1 MRCLKTA
8 TSVFSLSRTILA
20 RVGASSQT
28 QKFYRTTF
36 AAKNLTSQ
44 ISWTSCKWIGQWSEI
59 TAKTSRSGQYNQA
72 VSTIS
77 GATKA
82 VVSVNL
88 IKINRWHG
96 SKSLAVLSFLWA
108 RNDRVMKKAPL
119 IARQRLS
126 NLTTLKRLFARS
138 KIRPRLISFTSRWS
152 RVSWSASSRR
162 RASIWPEL
170 SQVLRSKK

>member
-1 MRCLKTA
+1 MRYLKTA

-36 AAKNLTSQ
+36 AKNLTSQ
-44 ISWTSCKWIGQWSEI
+44 ISWTSCKWTGQWSEI

-77 GATKA
+77 DATKA

-88 IKINRWHG
+88 IRISQWHG
-96 SKSLAVLSFLWA
+96 SESLVVLSFRWV
-108 RNDRVMKKAPL
+108 RNVRVMKKAPL

-126 NLTTLKRLFARS
+126 NLTRSKRLFARS
-138 KIRPRLISFTSRWS
+138 KIKPILTSYTSRWS
-152 RVSWSASSRR
+152 RVSSLASSRR

-170 SQVLRSKK
+170 SQLLRSK